1 VNPAPFQPGTAL
13 YLHVPFC
20 ASSCDFC
27 SFYQEQPKR
36 GDLDRY
42 LGAIEREL
50 ALRLRR
56 GAWRPRS
63 GAVARLACCR
73 PMTCAA
79 SARR

>member
-1 VNPAPFQPGTAL
+1 MTAPVQPATAL

-42 LGAIEREL
+42 L
-50 ALRLRR
+50 
-56 GAWRPRS
+56 S
-63 GAVARLACCR
+63 GAAERQDSYPRRTCVDWARQ
-73 PMTCAA
+73 
-79 SARR
+79 